1 MHNPLEVIA
10 SVASPADPLR
20 QAERY
25 CERMARREAKNF
37 YWGFVS
43 LPKDQ
48 RVAIYAL
55 YDLARQIDDEADK
68 AGADAQDLPQR
79 LNTYRERVKETARGG
94 YCDPITHVL
103 SHAMRRYRIP
113 ESELLMLIEGVQM
126 DAACTRY
133 ATWEELERYCMLVA
147 SVVGRMCVR
156 IFGYDDPAALQYA
169 DELGLALQLTNI
181 LRDVRE
187 DAALGRIYLP
197 GEDLARFGIT
207 EAEVLFADP
216 SSRAWNELVAFET
229 ARARRFFAAGYRV
242 LAHVPR
248 RAAACVQTMASIYE
262 HILEMIES
270 DPQLPLRERASLSRT
285 QKLRIMVGSWLRPM

>member
-1 MHNPLEVIA
+1 MEVIA
-10 SVASPADPLR
+10 SVAASPDPLR

-43 LPKDQ
+43 LPRAQ

-55 YDLARQIDDEADK
+55 YDLARQIDDEAD
-68 AGADAQDLPQR
+68 AANADPQDLPRR
-79 LNTYRERVKETARGG
+79 LNLYRDRVREAARGRH
-94 YCDPITHVL
+94 CDPITHVL
-103 SHAMRRYRIP
+103 SHAIRRYRIP
-113 ESELLMLIEGVQM
+113 EAELLMLIDGVAM

-133 ATWEELERYCMLVA
+133 ATWQELKQYCTLVA

-156 IFGYDDPAALQYA
+156 IFGYDDRTALQYA

-197 GEDLARFGIT
+197 REDLARFGVSESDI
-207 EAEVLFADP
+207 LSADP
-216 SSRAWNELVAFET
+216 PPAAWNDLIAFEI
-229 ARARRFFAAGYRV
+229 ARARGLFTAGYRV
-242 LAHVPR
+242 LSHIPR
-248 RAAACVQTMASIYE
+248 RAAACVQT
-262 HILEMIES
+262 
-270 DPQLPLRERASLSRT
+270 
-285 QKLRIMVGSWLRPM
+285 

>member
-1 MHNPLEVIA
+1 MHKPLEVA
-10 SVASPADPLR
+10 SAAATDPLR

-43 LPKDQ
+43 LPRDQ

-68 AGADAQDLPQR
+68 AGSNLDDLPQR
-79 LNTYRERVKETARGG
+79 LELHRTRVKESARGL
-94 YCDPITHVL
+94 YSDPITHVL
-103 SHAMRRYRIP
+103 SHAIRRYRIP
-113 ESELLMLIEGVQM
+113 EAELLMLIDGVEM

-133 ATWEELERYCMLVA
+133 ATWQELQHYCTLVA

-156 IFGYDDPAALQYA
+156 IFGFDDRAALQYA

-187 DAALGRIYLP
+187 DASLGRIYLP
-197 GEDLARFGIT
+197 REDLQRFGVT
-207 EAEVLFADP
+207 EAEILRAAP
-216 SSRAWNELVAFET
+216 SAAWNDLVAFEI
-229 ARARRFFAAGYRV
+229 ARAREFFAAGYRV
-242 LAHVPR
+242 LAHIPR

-270 DPQLPLRERASLSRT
+270 DPRLPLRERAALSHT

>member
-1 MHNPLEVIA
+1 MHKPLEAADVGA
-10 SVASPADPLR
+10 SIDALR
-20 QAERY
+20 HAERY

-43 LPKDQ
+43 LPRDQ

-55 YDLARQIDDEADK
+55 YDLARQIDDEADA
-68 AGADAQDLPQR
+68 AGSDPQDLPRR
-79 LNTYRERVKETARGG
+79 LNHYRTRVIDAARGQ

-103 SHAMRRYRIP
+103 SQAIQRYRIP
-113 ESELLMLIEGVQM
+113 ESELLMLIDGVAM
-126 DAACTRY
+126 DAACIRY
-133 ATWEELERYCMLVA
+133 ATWEELQRYCTLVA

-156 IFGYDDPAALQYA
+156 IFGYDDRAALQYA

-197 GEDLARFGIT
+197 GEDLKRFGVS
-207 EAEVLFADP
+207 EAEVLRAGPAAD
-216 SSRAWNELVAFET
+216 AWNALIDFEI
-229 ARARRFFAAGYRV
+229 ARARELFAAGYRV
-242 LAHVPR
+242 LSHIPR
-248 RAAACVQTMASIYE
+248 RAAACVQTMANIYE

-270 DPQLPLRERASLSRT
+270 DPRLPLRQRAALSRT
-285 QKLRIMVGSWLRPM
+285 QKLRIVVGSWLRPM

>member
-1 MHNPLEVIA
+1 MHKPLEAIA
-10 SVASPADPLR
+10 SVASPPSPLR

-43 LPKDQ
+43 LPHDQ

-55 YDLARQIDDEADK
+55 YDLARQIDDEADA
-68 AGADAQDLPQR
+68 AGSNVQDLPRR
-79 LNTYRERVKETARGG
+79 LEAHRERVREAARGRHR
-94 YCDPITHVL
+94 DPIAHVL
-103 SHAMRRYRIP
+103 SHAIRRYHIP

-126 DAACTRY
+126 DAECTRY
-133 ATWEELERYCMLVA
+133 ETWPDLQQYCTLVA

-156 IFGYDDPAALQYA
+156 IFGFDNSAALHYA

-197 GEDLARFGIT
+197 REDLQRFGVSET
-207 EAEVLFADP
+207 QVLHAAP
-216 SSRAWNELVAFET
+216 SREWNDLIAFEI
-229 ARARRFFAAGYRV
+229 ARARQFFADGYRV
-242 LAHVPR
+242 LSHIPR

-262 HILEMIES
+262 RILEMIEE
-270 DPQLPLRERASLSRT
+270 DPQLPLRERAALSHT